1 MLASF
6 KVGII
11 MIEKIKDAANYIK
24 NKIEVIPKTALVLG
38 SGLGFLADALK
49 NKKEIYYSD
58 IPNFPVSTAPM
69 HKGVMAFGELFGTP
83 VILMC
88 GRFHYY
94 EGYSMQEVTFY
105 VRVLKWLGVE
115 NLILTNAVGAINE
128 SFNIGDMMMISD
140 HIKFFDESP
149 LRGKNLDE
157 FGPRF
162 NDMSDCYTKELRV
175 LTKLVA
181 KEKGI
186 DLKEGVYAFMSGP
199 SYETPAEIRMLKTLG
214 ADVVGMSTV
223 PEVICAAHSGM
234 KVLGISFCTNMAA
247 GIGEKI
253 EELEFTSASKDNFV
267 NLISGV
273 LDLIWRNNV

>member
-1 MLASF
+1 
-6 KVGII
+6 
-11 MIEKIKDAANYIK
+11 MIKKIKAAAQYLK
-24 NKIEVIPKTALVLG
+24 NQIDVVPKTAIVLG
-38 SGLGFLADALK
+38 SGLGFLADGLE
-49 NKKEIYYSD
+49 NKREISYKD
-58 IPNFPVSTAPM
+58 IPEFPISTAPM
-69 HKGVMAFGELFGTP
+69 HKGTMAYGSLFGCP

-128 SFNIGDMMMISD
+128 DFKVGDMMLISD
-140 HIKFFDESP
+140 HIKFFNDSP

-162 NDMSDCYTKELRV
+162 NDMSDAYTKALRD
-175 LTKLVA
+175 LAHLVA
-181 KEKGI
+181 EKEGI
-186 DLKEGVYAFMSGP
+186 DIKEGVYAFMPGP
-199 SYETPAEIRMLKTLG
+199 SYETPAEIRMLKALG

-223 PEVICAAHSGM
+223 PEVICAAHSGL
-234 KVLGISFCTNMAA
+234 KVLAISFCTNMAA

-253 EELEFTSASKDNFV
+253 EELEFTSASVDNFAK
-267 NLISGV
+267 LISGV
-273 LDLIWRNNV
+273 LDLIRRNNA